1 MPTIRRKPDFKKD
14 FYENQAWL
22 QDSTVLGIDEVGR
35 GCLAGPVVAG
45 AVILHP
51 NKTNRLIKD
60 SKLLDHEELIKA
72 FTWITKNSWW
82 GVGIIHHRWI
92 DQINIYQASML
103 AMSRATSQVLSIAP
117 VNPHCALVDAVPL
130 ELSSFQGDVIS
141 FIYGEKK
148 SSSIAAASIVAKV
161 TRDRLLG
168 LLEVTIPGYDFK
180 GHKGYSTVRHKKA
193 LADLGACMIH
203 RESFIDHFD
212 FSEADQQQN
221 CLNFSETPSVV
232 EHA

>member
-51 NKTNRLIKD
+51 NKSNRLLKD

-72 FTWITKNSWW
+72 YTWITKNSWY

-92 DQINIYQASML
+92 DHINIYQASML
-103 AMSRATSQVLSIAP
+103 AMARASAQVLSLSQVKP
-117 VNPHCALVDAVPL
+117 QCVLVDAVPL
-130 ELSSFQGDVIS
+130 ELTSFEGDVIS

-168 LLEVTIPGYDFK
+168 QLEMTIPGYDFK
-180 GHKGYSTVRHKKA
+180 EHKGYSTAKHKKN
-193 LADLGACMIH
+193 LHEFGACMIH
-203 RESFIDHFD
+203 RESFIDHFANTQVNEQHLI
-212 FSEADQQQN
+212 FNAEE
-221 CLNFSETPSVV
+221 LVPVI
-232 EHA
+232 EHD